1 MIGRL
6 RGTLVLKAPPLLIVD
21 VGGVGYEVEAPMS
34 TIYGLPAAGQEV
46 TLMTHLVVRDD
57 AHLLFAFGSMA
68 ERGLFRDLIKVSAI
82 GPKLALAILSGMSAD
97 DFWGAVRDGDAARF
111 ARLPG
116 IGKKTAERLII
127 EMRDKAGAASLQPG
141 VAGSGDTPAGALQEA
156 RAALAALGYKPGEI
170 DRLCNAVFEEG
181 MDTETLIQRALRRA
195 IR

>member
-21 VGGVGYEVEAPMS
+21 VSGVGYEVEAPMS
-34 TIYGLPAAGQEV
+34 TIYGLPATGQEV

-57 AHLLFAFGSMA
+57 AHLLFAFGSMG

-97 DFWGAVRDGDAARF
+97 DFWAAVRGGDAARF

-127 EMRDKAGAASLQPG
+127 EMRDKAEAASLQPG
-141 VAGSGDTPAGALQEA
+141 VAGSGCAPAGALQEA

-170 DRLCNAVFEEG
+170 DRLCSAVFEDG
-181 MDTETLIQRALRRA
+181 MDTETLIQRALKRA